1 MTLLTAERGQA
12 LQVGAVLL
20 FGLLVI
26 LFTVWQAFVIP
37 DQNERVEFSHNQEV
51 QSEMVELRG
60 DIVSTADATAPA
72 SPSVRLGEQFPTRLL
87 FINPTPAAGTL
98 RTVSLGDEAIGIR
111 NVTAIGNG
119 TGEQEYWNVTER
131 VYETTSLQ
139 YAPDY
144 RVFQGAPNTLY
155 DNTVTYNNFPRE
167 TNTSAL
173 SEQAVINGNTITILP
188 LVGEYAESGIG
199 TVTPDIEP
207 VSTRSQSVAI
217 RDNASAG
224 NITLSLPTRL
234 NVSQWEALL
243 AEEDNVRD
251 VRQNSSDD
259 EETVVI
265 ELEPG
270 QYELRMAR
278 IGIGEGL
285 AETRPAYITAV
296 DGTEDRV
303 AADRSRSIT
312 VEVRDRFNVPQ
323 NQVNI
328 TASVNDSKGEILPAT
343 ETTNV
348 DGQATFKFVP
358 DADNL
363 SANETVPITFNET
376 LSGTFVDGDG
386 QSLTVNVTTENA
398 IGEFIELRWTEVATP
413 SECSS
418 DEGPGEPEYYQLCNY
433 SDPGDV
439 QGDYTVTAFGGN
451 ASGLEVQIMHTN
463 ETLGDVVE
471 RSSPPED
478 GNVKSRFTLT
488 EQNGNYTANISFDAT
503 SVPSSGPNPE
513 VETTLVAFV
522 NGERESLFLGSNK

>member
-20 FGLLVI
+20 FGILVI

-60 DIVSTADATAPA
+60 DIVSTADATTPA

-119 TGEQEYWNVTER
+119 TGEQQYWNVTER

-155 DNTVTYNNFPRE
+155 DNTVTYNNFARE
-167 TNTSAL
+167 ANTSAL
-173 SEQAVINGNTITILP
+173 SEQAVIDGNTITILP

-207 VSTRSQSVAI
+207 VSTRSRSVAI

-243 AEEDNVRD
+243 GEEENVRN
-251 VRQNSSDD
+251 VRQNPSGD

-328 TASVNDSKGEILPAT
+328 TASVNDSKGKILPAT

-348 DGQATFKFVP
+348 DGQATFKFDP

-386 QSLTVNVTTENA
+386 QNLTVNVTTEGA
-398 IGEFIELRWTEVATP
+398 IGEFIELRWTDVATP
-413 SECSS
+413 NQCNS
-418 DEGPGEPEYYQLCNY
+418 DNGTDRREYYEQC
-433 SDPGDV
+433 
-439 QGDYTVTAFGGN
+439 DYDSPTSIEGTYEITAFGGN
-451 ASGLEVQIMHTN
+451 ASGLDVQVMHTN
-463 ETLGDVVE
+463 ETLGSVE
-471 RSSPPED
+471 NGTD
-478 GNVKSRFTLT
+478 KTSRFSFV
-488 EQNGNYTANISFDAT
+488 ENNGNYTAEVTLST
-503 SVPSSGPNPE
+503 SSLSGGST

-522 NGERESLFLGSNK
+522 GGKTETLFLGANQ

>member
-20 FGLLVI
+20 FGILVI

-60 DIVSTADATAPA
+60 AVVSTADATTPA
-72 SPSVRLGEQFPTRLL
+72 SPSLRLGVQFPNRLL

-98 RTVSLGDEAIGIR
+98 RTVSLGNETIGIG

-119 TGEQEYWNVTER
+119 SGEQQYWNGAR
-131 VYETTSLQ
+131 QFYESTSLQ

-144 RVFQGAPNTLY
+144 RVFQGAPGTLY
-155 DNTVTYNNFPRE
+155 DNTVTYNNFERE
-167 TNTSAL
+167 ANTSAL
-173 SEQAVINGNTITILP
+173 SEQAVIDGNTITILP

-207 VSTRSQSVAI
+207 VSTRSRSVAI

-243 AEEDNVRD
+243 SEEDNVRD
-251 VRQNSSDD
+251 VRQNPSGD

-296 DGTEDRV
+296 GGTEDRV
-303 AADRSRSIT
+303 AADRNRSIT

-328 TASVNDSKGEILPAT
+328 TGSVNDSKGEIRPARQ
-343 ETTNV
+343 TTNV

-363 SANETVPITFNET
+363 SADETVPITFNET
-376 LSGTFVDGDG
+376 VSGTFVDGDG
-386 QSLTVNVTTENA
+386 RNLTVNVTTENA
-398 IGEFIELRWTEVATP
+398 VGEFIELRWTDVAN
-413 SECSS
+413 SGQCNS
-418 DEGPGEPEYYQLCNY
+418 DNSAGEPTYYERCEYSSASQIEGTYNI
-433 SDPGDV
+433 
-439 QGDYTVTAFGGN
+439 TAFGAN
-451 ASGLEVQIMHTN
+451 VSGLDAQVIHTN
-463 ETLGDVVE
+463 ETLGSVTNGTD
-471 RSSPPED
+471 
-478 GNVKSRFTLT
+478 NTSRFTFV
-488 EQNGNYTANISFDAT
+488 ENNGNYTAEITLDT
-503 SVPSSGPNPE
+503 RSSLSGGNT

-522 NGERESLFLGSNK
+522 GGRTETLFLGANQ